1 LLLNNVSI
9 LMFGKEFKIILYTS
23 SLETLQ
29 MLDLNFFGFF
39 ITIVCDQYFMLSSIS
54 FSTHMRM
61 STTTTR

>member
-1 LLLNNVSI
+1 
-9 LMFGKEFKIILYTS
+9 MFRKEFKIILYTS